1 MSCAARGYGPAHNA
15 LRVREE
21 GERCIAQRDE
31 ATIVYEALL
40 TQSGSLA
47 RIQAMRRP
55 IEQIGGAVRIEQAGE
70 AILVTLILPAQY
82 MPGQF
87 YPGLPFFPV

>member
-1 MSCAARGYGPAHNA
+1 MLCAARGHGPERQAPG
-15 LRVREE
+15 VREE

-31 ATIVYEALL
+31 VTIVYEALL
-40 TQSGSLA
+40 TQSGALA
-47 RIQAMRRP
+47 RVQAIRRP
-55 IEQIGGAVRIEQAGE
+55 IEQIGGALRIEQAGA

-82 MPGQF
+82 SPDQF